1 MSVMVQV
8 TILVLLMVS
17 ATMGATT
24 CPPPEDAGPSMDEI
38 LYYSDVV
45 VLGEVLEH
53 YKDPQD
59 PAAYT
64 AEMEVYCVY
73 KGHHVPSLINI
84 TKAGEL
90 LESETVTCLPD
101 GSVVVMIECLWF
113 LSLFEAFSCVCVCV
127 CVCV

>member
-1 MSVMVQV
+1 MDKLVSAMVQV

-17 ATMGATT
+17 TTLGATT

-53 YKDPQD
+53 YQDPQD

-90 LESETVTCLPD
+90 LESETDMFTGWMRGCDDRV
-101 GSVVVMIECLWF
+101 SVV
-113 LSLFEAFSCVCVCV
+113 SFSV
-127 CVCV
+127 